1 MKIGFI
7 GTGTMGQPMLS
18 NLVKKGHSVVAYDV
32 VEPALE
38 GAVKHG
44 AVRAGSAAEAAKA
57 SELVITMLP
66 SSSHVEAA
74 YLGAAGILE
83 GIGRGRLCVDMSTI
97 DPAASR
103 RVAEAATKRGVRFID
118 APVSGGVPRAEDAT
132 LAIKVGCAACVV
144 EVARPVHVC
153 LYALVSHLRHTA
165 RE

>member
-38 GAVKHG
+38 GAVKRG

-74 YLGAAGILE
+74 YLGAPGILD

-97 DPAASR
+97 DPAASP
-103 RVAEAATKRGVRFID
+103 RVAEAARERGVRFTHE
-118 APVSGGVPRAEDAT
+118 PVSRGVAAGEGAPHALRVGGRPR
-132 LAIKVGCAACVV
+132 G
-144 EVARPVHVC
+144 
-153 LYALVSHLRHTA
+153 
-165 RE
+165 